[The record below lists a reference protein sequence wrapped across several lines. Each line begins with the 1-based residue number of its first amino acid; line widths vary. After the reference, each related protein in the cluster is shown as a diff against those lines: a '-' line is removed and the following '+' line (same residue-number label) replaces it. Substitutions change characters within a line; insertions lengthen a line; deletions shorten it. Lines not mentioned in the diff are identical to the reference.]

1 MKLDIWFDL
10 DCPNCFLSI
19 KQFFRL
25 YDYLGY
31 RPYEDEITFH
41 PLRLNPT
48 VTTNTEG
55 NYLDGVKTHSF
66 LARRKKEKL
75 LKNLLILGKDEG
87 INFDYEKLFPLNTT
101 RALGLILYCQKH
113 EKEKTRT
120 LLLSM
125 YEAYFLQYKNLDD
138 FSVLESLAQSLDLNL
153 NAVKEA
159 LINNIYLKAIEHSA
173 KRAEYLGITSVPLF
187 IFNNERALLGYYSNE
202 KVKQLLVEAH
212 F

>member
-31 RPYEDEITFH
+31 RLREDEITLH
-41 PLRLNPT
+41 PLRLNPN
-48 VTTNTEG
+48 VTTNPNG

-75 LKNLLILGKDEG
+75 LNNLLLLGKDEQ
-87 INFDYEKLFPLNTT
+87 IAFDYEKLFPVNTT
-101 RALGLILYCQKH
+101 RALSLVLYAQKNET
-113 EKEKTRT
+113 EKAIP
-120 LLLSM
+120 LLMAL
-125 YEAYFLQYKNLDD
+125 YEAYFLHYENIDEVKILEKIAKRFNLD
-138 FSVLESLAQSLDLNL
+138 SLKAGEAIKNNSFLN
-153 NAVKEA
+153 
-159 LINNIYLKAIEHSA
+159 AIEHSA
-173 KRAEYLGITSVPLF
+173 KRAEYLGITGVPLF
-187 IFNNERALLGYYSNE
+187 IFNKERALLGYYSDD
-202 KVKQLLVEAH
+202 KVKNMIVEAH